1 MELIFKGAILMGEI
15 IDGKKL
21 AKEIQEKVTREVAEL
36 VKEGKQPGL
45 AVVLVGDN
53 QASRTY
59 VRNKQKRTEEAGM
72 KSVLIELP
80 ENVTEEKLLSVVE
93 ELNEDKTIHGIL
105 VQLPLPEH
113 ISEEKVIDTISFD
126 KDVDGFHPVNVGNLF
141 IGKDSFVPCTP
152 AGIIELIKSTG
163 TQIEGKRAVVIG
175 RSNIVGKPVAQLL
188 LNENATVTIAH
199 SRTKDLPQVAKE
211 ADILVVATGLAKFVK
226 KDYIKPGAIVIDVG
240 MDRDENNKLCGDVDF
255 DDVVQEAGFITPVP
269 GGVGPMTITMLLA
282 NTLKAAKR
290 IWKMN

>member
-1 MELIFKGAILMGEI
+1 MGEI

-21 AKEIQEKVTREVAEL
+21 AKEIQEKVTSEVAEL
-36 VKEGKQPGL
+36 VKQGKKPGL

-80 ENVTEEKLLSVVE
+80 ETVTEEKLLKVVE
-93 ELNEDKTIHGIL
+93 ELNEDNTIHGIL
-105 VQLPLPEH
+105 VQLPLPKH
-113 ISEEKVIDTISFD
+113 ISEEKVIDAISFD

-226 KDYIKPGAIVIDVG
+226 KEYIKPGAIVIDVG

-255 DDVVQEAGFITPVP
+255 DDVKEQAGFITPVP
-269 GGVGPMTITMLLA
+269 GGVGPMTIIMLLA

>member
-1 MELIFKGAILMGEI
+1 MGQI

-21 AKEIQEKVTREVAEL
+21 AKEIQGKVTTEVAEL
-36 VKEGKQPGL
+36 AKNGKKPGL

-72 KSVLIELP
+72 KSVLMELP
-80 ENVTEEKLLSVVE
+80 ETVSEEKLLEVVE
-93 ELNEDKTIHGIL
+93 ELNIDETIHGIL
-105 VQLPLPEH
+105 VQLPLPKH
-113 ISEEKVIDTISFD
+113 ISEEKVIDTISYD

-199 SRTKDLPQVAKE
+199 SRTKDLPEVAKE

-226 KDYIKPGAIVIDVG
+226 KDYIKPGAVVIDVG

-255 DDVVQEAGFITPVP
+255 DDVVDVAGFITPVP

>member
-1 MELIFKGAILMGEI
+1 MGQI

-21 AKEIQEKVTREVAEL
+21 AKEIQERVTTEVAEL
-36 VKEGKQPGL
+36 AKIDKKPGL

-59 VRNKQKRTEEAGM
+59 VRNKQKRTEETGM

-80 ENVTEEKLLSVVE
+80 ETVSEEKVLEVVE
-93 ELNEDKTIHGIL
+93 ELNTDDTIHGIL
-105 VQLPLPEH
+105 VQLPLPKH
-113 ISEEKVIDTISFD
+113 ISEEKVIDTISYD

-163 TQIEGKRAVVIG
+163 SQIEGKRAVVIG

-199 SRTKDLPQVAKE
+199 SRTKNLPEVAKE

-226 KDYIKPGAIVIDVG
+226 KEYIKPGAIVIDVG

-255 DDVVQEAGFITPVP
+255 EDVIEVAGFITPVP

>member
-1 MELIFKGAILMGEI
+1 MGEI

-211 ADILVVATGLAKFVK
+211 ADILVVATGLSKFVK

-255 DDVVQEAGFITPVP
+255 DDVVEEAGFITPVP

>member
-1 MELIFKGAILMGEI
+1 MGQI

-21 AKEIQEKVTREVAEL
+21 AKEIQERVTTEVAEL
-36 VKEGKQPGL
+36 AKIDKKPGL

-80 ENVTEEKLLSVVE
+80 ETVSEEKLLEVVE
-93 ELNEDKTIHGIL
+93 ELNTDDTIHGIL
-105 VQLPLPEH
+105 VQLPLPKH
-113 ISEEKVIDTISFD
+113 ISEKKVIDTISYD

-199 SRTKDLPQVAKE
+199 SRTKNLPEVAKE

-226 KDYIKPGAIVIDVG
+226 KEYIKPGAIVIDVG

-255 DDVVQEAGFITPVP
+255 DDVIEEAGFITPVP

>member
-1 MELIFKGAILMGEI
+1 MGQI

-21 AKEIQEKVTREVAEL
+21 AKEIQERVTTEVAEL
-36 VKEGKQPGL
+36 AKIDKKPGL

-59 VRNKQKRTEEAGM
+59 VRNKQKRTEEAGI

-80 ENVTEEKLLSVVE
+80 ETVSEEKLLEVVE
-93 ELNEDKTIHGIL
+93 ELNTDDTIHGIL
-105 VQLPLPEH
+105 VQLPLPKH
-113 ISEEKVIDTISFD
+113 ISEEKVIDTISYD

-163 TQIEGKRAVVIG
+163 TQIEGKRAAVIG

-199 SRTKDLPQVAKE
+199 SRTKNLPEVAKE

-226 KDYIKPGAIVIDVG
+226 KEYIKHGAIVIDVG

-255 DDVVQEAGFITPVP
+255 EDVIEEAGFITPVP

>member
-1 MELIFKGAILMGEI
+1 MGEI

-21 AKEIQEKVTREVAEL
+21 AKEIQEKVTNEVAEL
-36 VKEGKQPGL
+36 AKIGKKPGL

-80 ENVTEEKLLSVVE
+80 ENVTEEKLLSVIE

-105 VQLPLPEH
+105 VQLPLPKH
-113 ISEEKVIDTISFD
+113 ISEEKVIDTINYD

-255 DDVVQEAGFITPVP
+255 DDVVEEAGFITPVP

-290 IWKMN
+290 IWKTN

>member
-1 MELIFKGAILMGEI
+1 MGEI

-36 VKEGKQPGL
+36 VKEGKKPGL

-59 VRNKQKRTEEAGM
+59 VRNKQKRTEEAGI

-113 ISEEKVIDTISFD
+113 ISEEKVIDTISYD

-226 KDYIKPGAIVIDVG
+226 KDYIKPGAVVIDVG

-255 DDVVQEAGFITPVP
+255 DDVVEEAGFITPVP

>member
-282 NTLKAAKR
+282 NTLKATKR

>member
-1 MELIFKGAILMGEI
+1 MGEI

-36 VKEGKQPGL
+36 VKEAKQPGL

>member
-1 MELIFKGAILMGEI
+1 MGEI

-36 VKEGKQPGL
+36 VKEGKKPGL

-113 ISEEKVIDTISFD
+113 ISEEKVIDTISYD

-226 KDYIKPGAIVIDVG
+226 KDYIKPGAVVIDVG

-255 DDVVQEAGFITPVP
+255 DDVVEDAGFITPVP

>member
-1 MELIFKGAILMGEI
+1 MGEI

-21 AKEIQEKVTREVAEL
+21 AKEIQEKVTSEVAEL
-36 VKEGKQPGL
+36 VKQGKKPGL

-80 ENVTEEKLLSVVE
+80 ETVTEEKLLKVVE
-93 ELNEDKTIHGIL
+93 ELNEDNTIHGIL
-105 VQLPLPEH
+105 VQLPLPKH
-113 ISEEKVIDTISFD
+113 ISEEKVIDAISFD

-163 TQIEGKRAVVIG
+163 TQIEGKRVVVIG

-226 KDYIKPGAIVIDVG
+226 KEYIKPGAIVIDVG

-255 DDVVQEAGFITPVP
+255 DDVKEQAGFITPVP
-269 GGVGPMTITMLLA
+269 GGVGPMTITMLLD

>member
-1 MELIFKGAILMGEI
+1 MGQI

-21 AKEIQEKVTREVAEL
+21 AKEIQERVTTEVAEL
-36 VKEGKQPGL
+36 AKIDKKPGL

-80 ENVTEEKLLSVVE
+80 ETVSEEKLLEVVE
-93 ELNEDKTIHGIL
+93 ELNTNDTIHGIL
-105 VQLPLPEH
+105 VQLPLPKH
-113 ISEEKVIDTISFD
+113 ISEEKVIDTISYD

-199 SRTKDLPQVAKE
+199 SRTKNLPEVAKE
-211 ADILVVATGLAKFVK
+211 ADILVVATGLAEFVK
-226 KDYIKPGAIVIDVG
+226 KEYIKPGAIVIDVG
-240 MDRDENNKLCGDVDF
+240 MDRDKNNKLCGDVDF
-255 DDVVQEAGFITPVP
+255 DDVIEVAGFITPVP

>member
-1 MELIFKGAILMGEI
+1 MGEI

-36 VKEGKQPGL
+36 VKEGKKPGL

-113 ISEEKVIDTISFD
+113 ISEEKVIDTISYD

-226 KDYIKPGAIVIDVG
+226 KDYIKPGAVVIDVG

-255 DDVVQEAGFITPVP
+255 DDVVEEAGFITPVP

-282 NTLKAAKR
+282 NTLKAAKC